1 MRKMIFWIDVYKE
14 CRNFIGKKKKKK
26 NSWPMWSGMMSQ
38 LTAGMGIFGMK
49 DDNKDA
55 LKPWKV

>member
-1 MRKMIFWIDVYKE
+1 MFI
-14 CRNFIGKKKKKK
+14 RNVGTSQGKKKKKK

-55 LKPWKV
+55 LKP